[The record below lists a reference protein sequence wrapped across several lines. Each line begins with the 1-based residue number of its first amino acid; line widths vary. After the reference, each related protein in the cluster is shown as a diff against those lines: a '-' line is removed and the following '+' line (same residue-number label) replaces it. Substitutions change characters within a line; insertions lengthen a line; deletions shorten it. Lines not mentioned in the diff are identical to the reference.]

1 MTTEVISFNVSS
13 AAPPLNKIPI
23 LDPAPIPEKN
33 ARGTLNTRAQG
44 QLITRKVKA
53 VYIQCVQFPVTK
65 EGMIAVARARSTT
78 NGVYTREK
86 RVIKRSIFGL
96 LAAAFSTESMIL
108 VTIDSSST
116 FSTLILITPE
126 VFKHPEVTSV
136 PTETE
141 TGMGSPVTGEV
152 SIIVS
157 PSVMIPSN
165 GIRSPGRTNKIS
177 PISASSASITVT
189 SP

>member
-1 MTTEVISFNVSS
+1 MSGCISERNHILNFEVSFGDRSSLIHDNRSNINVSS

-53 VYIQCVQFPVTK
+53 VYIQCDQFLVTK

-96 LAAAFSTESMIL
+96 LAAAFSTESL
-108 VTIDSSST
+108 
-116 FSTLILITPE
+116 
-126 VFKHPEVTSV
+126 
-136 PTETE
+136 
-141 TGMGSPVTGEV
+141 
-152 SIIVS
+152 
-157 PSVMIPSN
+157 
-165 GIRSPGRTNKIS
+165 
-177 PISASSASITVT
+177 
-189 SP
+189 